1 MKPWTIMTECPVI
14 KTEKAM
20 IIWNKNSAMFKKAV
34 SMVPQGVPA
43 FLIKYINASLK
54 VRAGDQAPC
63 IHDIQEVDF
72 TITKKKDLI
81 LTVVCGLDYR
91 GVQAVYR
98 YQRTTSMS
106 AIKSFYSNEVK
117 IADLTRLIQ
126 RRLRQAASAIAKE
139 VPAQYPSLIHG
150 DKNFEKVFQCVTYQ
164 GFEDRNKRSDG
175 NRFLHSIL
183 YQKKESV
190 FLSETKDAVT
200 DTVKSIFED
209 YTKKTSSSV
218 DCGPIS
224 VNVKEIKISNSMEFG
239 LKAEFSLGNDKTTT
253 VKTILALPGHFR
265 FADADSAKEMI
276 REGLPTLR
284 QDLISKVSEVV
295 NKNYFKETKPV
306 VDKEQKKKD
315 DALCKGHHEATDR
328 HVLVVEAD
336 MTRREAMRIFELSE
350 HVRKLKN
357 FLVAMY
363 KPKLEA
369 IQKDEQYR
377 QMKKQYASITK
388 QMNAADSKIDE
399 CETLKQKQK
408 KITDGMSEIQTKY
421 GLSLNDVR
429 LKMQKYRAR
438 FHVPG
443 VFGLTAAE
451 DIWRAISSV
460 LFEDGEDI
468 HFLRYGILPELRAK
482 QPDRMIICHLLNGGL
497 WFDAPLI
504 PTKKEREEEGAKRI
518 ALAKANILKDLR
530 KKQKDGEVL
539 TPEDRDVLSGKK
551 EVQLS
556 PHQEKEIRTKV
567 NHEYFQTVSFGP
579 KIKQGD
585 RFVQDEIDQIVHFL
599 SEPNADLNAARR
611 WADTKKPQDTF
622 RICYASLVCQ
632 RIRKKFRVFIHIMLE
647 GRPCLKYKK
656 NGDPRHTYGTG
667 RVGIDIGTQSIATV
681 SEKAVKLEN
690 LSERNGKSSFDSEK
704 KQGRIMRY
712 MDRSRRMNNPENY
725 NQDGTIKKGK
735 KTWKNSKS
743 YKRAARYN
751 RDLERKNARNR
762 EYSINEKAWTIRAE
776 ASVVIIE
783 PSNAKAWQAS
793 GKAKRRREKKKAEEA
808 AKLQNT
814 QQAKNTVAPVTETNT
829 CNTGQEDSKKND
841 GTEGSLR
848 SQNAQ
853 QTDSITSP
861 TADNKPDNAGQKDL
875 KEKKEKEEVTQQAE
889 NTASPTDNA
898 KPENKEKNFKRKKRK
913 TGFGHSI
920 KNRCPGKQQQKIKQV
935 FESTRGEYHTVD
947 KNFRASQY
955 DHELDEYIKK
965 ELSQR
970 IHLREIQDKSTAR
983 CLQCVLGIL
992 LI

>member
-1 MKPWTIMTECPVI
+1 
-14 KTEKAM
+14 
-20 IIWNKNSAMFKKAV
+20 
-34 SMVPQGVPA
+34 
-43 FLIKYINASLK
+43 
-54 VRAGDQAPC
+54 
-63 IHDIQEVDF
+63 
-72 TITKKKDLI
+72 
-81 LTVVCGLDYR
+81 
-91 GVQAVYR
+91 
-98 YQRTTSMS
+98 MS
-106 AIKSFYSNEVK
+106 AVRSFYSNEVK
-117 IADLTRLIQ
+117 ITDLARLIQ

-139 VPAQYPSLIHG
+139 VPAQYPSLVHG

-164 GFEDRNKRSDG
+164 GFEDRNKKSDG

-183 YQKKESV
+183 YQKNETV

-200 DTVKSIFED
+200 DTVKSIFEN
-209 YTKKTSSSV
+209 YAKNTASLV
-218 DCGPIS
+218 DCGSIS
-224 VNVKEIKISNSMEFG
+224 VNVKEIKLSNHMEFG
-239 LKAEFSLGNDKTTT
+239 LKAELSLGNDKTTT
-253 VKTILALPGHFR
+253 VKTTLTLPGHFR
-265 FADADSAKEMI
+265 FTDADSAKEMI
-276 REGLPTLR
+276 RESLPTLR

-295 NKNYFKETKPV
+295 SKNYLKEAKPV
-306 VDKEQKKKD
+306 VDKEQKEKD
-315 DALCKGHHEATDR
+315 NALCKGHHEATDR

-336 MTRREAMRIFELSE
+336 VTRREAMRIFELSE

-377 QMKKQYASITK
+377 QMKKQYASIAK
-388 QMNAADSKIDE
+388 QMNAEDLKTDE
-399 CETLKQKQK
+399 CKTLKQKQK
-408 KITDGMSEIQTKY
+408 KITDGMSEIQAKY
-421 GLSLNDVR
+421 GLSSNDVR
-429 LKMQKYRAR
+429 LEMQKYRAR

-482 QPDRMIICHLLNGGL
+482 QPDRMIVCHLLNGGL

-504 PTKKEREEEGAKRI
+504 PTKKEREEEVAKRI
-518 ALAKANILKDLR
+518 ALAKASTLRDLR

-551 EVQLS
+551 EVQLLQ
-556 PHQEKEIRTKV
+556 HQEKEIRTKV
-567 NHEYFQTVSFGP
+567 NREYFQTVSFGP
-579 KIKQGD
+579 KIKPGD

-611 WADTKKPQDTF
+611 WADTRKPQDTF

-667 RVGIDIGTQSIATV
+667 RIGIDIGTQSIATV

-690 LSERNGKSSFDSEK
+690 LSERNGKSSFASEK

-725 NQDGTIKKGK
+725 NQDGTIKEGK

-751 RDLERKNARNR
+751 RDLERKNACNR

-814 QQAKNTVAPVTETNT
+814 QQAENTVSSTAENRPDNV
-829 CNTGQEDSKKND
+829 QEDSKKND
-841 GTEGSLR
+841 RAEGSLKPQ
-848 SQNAQ
+848 STQ
-853 QTDSITSP
+853 QTDGITSP
-861 TADNKPDNAGQKDL
+861 TANNQPDNAGQKDY
-875 KEKKEKEEVTQQAE
+875 KEKKEEKEATKPQDTQQVE
-889 NTASPTDNA
+889 NTVSPTDNT
-898 KPENKEKNFKRKKRK
+898 KPENKEKKKLKKKKRK

-970 IHLREIQDKSTAR
+970 IHILGKSKIKVQRDVYSAFLEFCSSKDFKTPDKKLCDKLFEKFYALYKEEIERMINDRRKVCNS
-983 CLQCVLGIL
+983 GIRVA
-992 LI
+992 